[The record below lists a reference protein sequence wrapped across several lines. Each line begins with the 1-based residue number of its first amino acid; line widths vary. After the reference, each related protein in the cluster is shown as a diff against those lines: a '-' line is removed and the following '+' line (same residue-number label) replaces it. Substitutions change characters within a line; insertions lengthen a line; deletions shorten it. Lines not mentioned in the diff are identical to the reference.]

1 MKEIVA
7 GACLLAI
14 AFISISAV
22 NHARSVKP
30 DPTDPSDITAHRLTV
45 IVFAFLAFACGFSG
59 CGIFI
64 RGVFR

>member
-1 MKEIVA
+1 MKEIVT

-14 AFISISAV
+14 AALMTALFFAHVSQDYASDKRPAAMVFGVFIFVCAV
-22 NHARSVKP
+22 
-30 DPTDPSDITAHRLTV
+30 
-45 IVFAFLAFACGFSG
+45 AFGFSG